1 MSIAANTPDERAQ
14 QMIDLT
20 RRLTEQI
27 RYDLEALGAMKPQNL
42 HETIEITKNLS
53 SVYSIETAR
62 IKANPALL
70 KGASQPLKAALILE
84 TEAFQALM
92 QDYQAAVE
100 AATNISEG
108 LMGHWVKTLRA
119 QAPQPSGYN
128 AHGVARQDG
137 LNSLNYQA
145 RA

>member
-20 RRLTEQI
+20 RRLTQQI
-27 RYDLEALGAMKPQNL
+27 QYDIDSLEAMKPQNL
-42 HETIEITKNLS
+42 HETIEQTKSIS
-53 SVYSIETAR
+53 SLYSIETAR

-70 KGASQPLKAALILE
+70 KGASQSLKAKLILE
-84 TEAFQALM
+84 TEEFQSLM
-92 QDYQAAVE
+92 QKYQSTVE
-100 AATNISEG
+100 AASLISEG
-108 LMGHWVKTLRA
+108 LMGHWVKNLRT
-119 QAPQPSGYN
+119 QAPQAAGYG
-128 AHGVARQDG
+128 ATGQARLDG